1 MARSNDPGRPGSGLS
16 ITRRTVSGIEVAEL
30 HGELDLGTAHMIGAL
45 VREND
50 AALVLDVSGLGFL
63 DVTGARALLEARLE
77 ARRARQGFAL
87 VCPQE
92 APAFRILR
100 LTGMIGRGRVY
111 RQLADAI
118 AELAGG

>member
-1 MARSNDPGRPGSGLS
+1 MARSNDPGRPGPALS
-16 ITRRTVSGIEVAEL
+16 VTRRTVSGIEVAEL
-30 HGELDLGTAHMIGAL
+30 RGELDLGTAHMLGAI
-45 VREND
+45 VHAGD
-50 AALVLDVSGLGFL
+50 AALVLDVSGLDFL
-63 DVTGARALLEARLE
+63 DVTGARALLEARME

-87 VCPQE
+87 VCPQS

-111 RQLADAI
+111 RQVDDAV